1 MNKRPLVPV
10 VLLLALGMMC
20 STAWAQGGANAQ
32 PIFTYVDE
40 WGVPRDQWGA
50 IEKSNAEIKPLLD
63 SLVADGTLIGYG
75 FFQNRV
81 HSDGG
86 YTHGGWF
93 QARSVGN
100 ILKALERI
108 YAQPANVTNSAQAA
122 SKHQDYL
129 MVANIHGA
137 KAVTNSTG
145 YLRVIS
151 VEIQWGH
158 MDGFTEI
165 YNRYLKPVYDKLVA
179 DGAIVSYQLDTEW
192 SMQNAPSRL
201 FSAVVMPDAEAINKV
216 NMAFNDMF
224 SKNPAVLEGI
234 LSHIVPNTRQD
245 LLARI
250 TQMTRK

>member
-1 MNKRPLVPV
+1 MKKWSLVLAV
-10 VLLLALGMMC
+10 CLAVLGLMT
-20 STAWAQGGANAQ
+20 SPAWAQGGAGAQ

-40 WGVPRDQWGA
+40 WGVPRGQWGPM
-50 IEKSNAEIKPLLD
+50 EKSNADVKPLLD
-63 SLVADGTLIGYG
+63 ALVADGTLLGYG
-75 FFQNRV
+75 FFENRV

-129 MVANIHGA
+129 MIATTHGA
-137 KAVTNSTG
+137 KAVTNATG

-151 VEIQWGH
+151 VAIQPGH

-165 YNRYLKPVYDKLVA
+165 YNRYLKPVYDQLLA

-192 SMQNAPSRL
+192 NIQNAPGRI
-201 FSAVVMPDAEAINKV
+201 FSAVVMPNAEAIDKV
-216 NMAFNDMF
+216 NMAFGDMF
-224 SKNPAVLEGI
+224 AKNPAVIEGI
-234 LSHIVPNTRQD
+234 LSHVVPDSRQD